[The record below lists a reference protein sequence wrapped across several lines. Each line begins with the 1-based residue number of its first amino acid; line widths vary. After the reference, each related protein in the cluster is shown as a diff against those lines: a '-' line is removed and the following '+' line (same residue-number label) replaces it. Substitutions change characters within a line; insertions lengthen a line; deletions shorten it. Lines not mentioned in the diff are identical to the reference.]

1 MSQSTL
7 RIIHDGPLTGPEN
20 MARDEALLNRV
31 GRGESPPTLRFY
43 QWDPPTISLGYFQK
57 YTDYEALPPPAG
69 DLAVVRRQTGG
80 GAILHDQELTYSITV
95 PLDHKLLEGGPN
107 KLYERAHDAIIA
119 AFETLKVTANRCGKS
134 DDSGAAKGPF
144 FCFER
149 RHCLDVLVGTEKLAG
164 SAQRRTREAVL
175 QHGSIILANRYKQQ
189 ITADVIL
196 DESRVL
202 PVDIAQEVIER
213 LSGSHETKVSEGK
226 WSSDELTDATELFN
240 KHRSDQWVKRL

>member
-7 RIIHDGPLTGPEN
+7 RIIQDGPLAGPEN

-57 YTDYEALPPPAG
+57 YADYETLPSPAG

-107 KLYERAHDAIIA
+107 KLYERAHDAIIS
-119 AFETLKVTANRCGKS
+119 AFAKLKVTANRCGKS
-134 DDSGAAKGPF
+134 DDSGAARGPF

-149 RHCLDVLVGTEKLAG
+149 RHCLDVLVGPDKLAG

-175 QHGSIILANRYKQQ
+175 QHGSIILANCYEQQ
-189 ITADVIL
+189 KTADVEAI
-196 DESRVL
+196 E
-202 PVDIAQEVIER
+202 PTNFITDIAQEIAWHISKNQSIEFA
-213 LSGSHETKVSEGK
+213 EIDWTKQELAESTKLTGK
-226 WSSDELTDATELFN
+226 HTGDE
-240 KHRSDQWVKRL
+240 WIKRL

>member
-57 YTDYEALPPPAG
+57 YADYETLPSPAG

-107 KLYERAHDAIIA
+107 KLYERAHDAIIN
-119 AFETLKVTANRCGKS
+119 AFKTLKVTANRCGTS

-149 RHCLDVLVGTEKLAG
+149 RHCLDVLVGPDKLAG
-164 SAQRRTREAVL
+164 SAQRRTQEAVL
-175 QHGSIILANRYKQQ
+175 QHGSIILANRYEQQ
-189 ITADVIL
+189 KTADVKAI
-196 DESRVL
+196 E
-202 PVDIAQEVIER
+202 PTNFITDIAQKMARNISNNQAVEIAEIEWTNEE
-213 LSGSHETKVSEGK
+213 LSE
-226 WSSDELTDATELFN
+226 ATELVLRHN
-240 KHRSDQWVKRL
+240 GNEWIKRL